1 MKTPIRGGDGGALM
15 GVRVLDMTQ
24 MLAGPIC
31 GMRLGD
37 LGADVI
43 KIEPPGIGE
52 FNRTHSLASAY
63 KNGQATTF
71 LALNRN
77 KRSVAINLKL
87 AGGLAA
93 FTALVDTADVLLQN
107 FRPGVTER
115 LGIGYD
121 ALAAIN
127 PRLVYCSISGYGQDG
142 PYKFRPDQDLV
153 VQGYSGSM
161 FAVGKAGDPPTP
173 GALWAADAMTGYQ
186 AAIGILAALV
196 ARGRTGRGQRVD
208 VDMLSVVM
216 DAQSQELVTYLNTGI
231 EAERSQESGAHAHI
245 GAPYGVY
252 ETADGWITLAM
263 CPPVALAEAI
273 DVPALARFTDYDD
286 GVTHRDDIYRLV
298 RPAMRA
304 RTTADWLPIL
314 DAAGIWAGP
323 VYDHAALAV
332 DPHVLATGMITEVE
346 HPVAGTVRTPA
357 PPLHLS
363 DTPTAIRRPAPLLGE
378 HTLEVLGE
386 LPGYDPARIADL
398 AESGAV
404 GLTTLP
410 EPAELALMPTA

>member
-1 MKTPIRGGDGGALM
+1 METPNGNADGGALA

-37 LGADVI
+37 LGADVL
-43 KIEPPGIGE
+43 KIEPPGTGE
-52 FNRTHSLASAY
+52 FNRTHSLAGAY
-63 KNGQATTF
+63 KNGHATTF

-77 KRSVAINLKL
+77 KRSVAINLKH
-87 AGGLAA
+87 ADGQAA
-93 FTALVDTADVLLQN
+93 FTALVATADVLIQN

-121 ALAAIN
+121 AMAAIH
-127 PRLVYCSISGYGQDG
+127 PGLVYCSISGYGQDG
-142 PYKFRPDQDLV
+142 PYKHRPGQDLV

-161 FAVGKAGDPPTP
+161 FSVGKASDPPAP
-173 GALWAADAMTGYQ
+173 GALWAADTMTGYQ
-186 AAIGILAALV
+186 AAIGILGALV

-208 VDMLSVVM
+208 VDMISVVM
-216 DAQSQELVTYLNTGI
+216 DAQLQELVTFLNTGI
-231 EAERSQESGAHAHI
+231 EAERSEESGAHAHI

-252 ETADGWITLAM
+252 ETADSWITLAM
-263 CPPVALAEAI
+263 CPAVALAEAI

-286 GVTHRDDIYRLV
+286 GVHHRDEIYRLV

-314 DAAGIWAGP
+314 DAAGVWAGP
-323 VYDHAALAV
+323 VYDHAALAA
-332 DPHVLATGMITEVE
+332 DPHVIATGMITEVE

-357 PPLHLS
+357 PPLKLS
-363 DTPTAIRRPAPLLGE
+363 DTPVEIRRAAPLLGE
-378 HTLEVLGE
+378 HTAEVLGE
-386 LPGYDPARIADL
+386 LPGYDRERI
-398 AESGAV
+398 
-404 GLTTLP
+404 
-410 EPAELALMPTA
+410 AELAASGAIGLVTTIEYGELAPMPTA